1 MNERTHSWDPPLD
14 IAEKLL
20 NLDKEDRRKLF
31 TELKGLEGHL
41 LCIQFMIEI
50 KITNEIL
57 VEIIYCSTIFE
68 DTHSY
73 NP

>member
-31 TELKGLEGHL
+31 TELKPDSFGIGSLMG
-41 LCIQFMIEI
+41 FT
-50 KITNEIL
+50 K
-57 VEIIYCSTIFE
+57 
-68 DTHSY
+68 D
-73 NP
+73 